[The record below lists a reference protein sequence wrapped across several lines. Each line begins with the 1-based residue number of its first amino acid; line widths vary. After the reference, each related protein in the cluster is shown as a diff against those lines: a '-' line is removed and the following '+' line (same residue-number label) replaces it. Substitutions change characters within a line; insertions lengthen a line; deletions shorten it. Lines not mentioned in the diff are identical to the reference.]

1 MNEQKSQEKEQSGLS
16 SKQDG
21 WEREV
26 IEKLAFA
33 ALSEQRKVRR
43 WGIFFK
49 SLTFIFILVVTV
61 NVLGSFPSD
70 AGAEGQKHTAVV
82 DVEGFILEGAKS
94 NAATIIEGLRAAVK
108 DPRTA
113 GVILKINSPGGSPV
127 QSDYVYQE
135 IRRLKNEQPE
145 LPIYAVVTD
154 LCVSGGYYIAA
165 ATDKIFVNPSSL
177 LGSIGVIMN
186 GFGLV
191 PAMEK
196 LGVER
201 RLLVAG
207 QHKALL
213 DPFSPVKEGEKAH
226 IQSMLNQVHAEFIR
240 SVKEGRG
247 DRLKQNPDL
256 FSGLVWAGRQSIELG
271 LADGEGDLRS
281 VAREVIG
288 AETIVSFTSEEE
300 IFQRLAHQ
308 FGTAFGLVFAELAGA
323 RLGP

>member
-1 MNEQKSQEKEQSGLS
+1 MNEQKYQETEQSGLPP
-16 SKQDG
+16 KQDG

-33 ALSEQRKVRR
+33 ALSEQRKARR

-49 SLTFIFILVVTV
+49 SLIFVFLLVLTV
-61 NVLGSFPSD
+61 NVLGPFPGE
-70 AGAEGQKHTAVV
+70 AGIEGQKYTAVV
-82 DVEGFILEGAKS
+82 DVDGFILEGAKS
-94 NAATIIEGLRAAVK
+94 NAATIIDGLRAAAK

-135 IRRLKNEQPE
+135 IRRLKNEKPE

-177 LGSIGVIMN
+177 VGSIGVIMN

-207 QHKALL
+207 RHKALL
-213 DPFSPVKEGEKAH
+213 DPFSPVKEGEKVH
-226 IQSMLNQVHAEFIR
+226 VQSMLNQVHAEFIR

-271 LADGEGDLRS
+271 LADGVGDLRS
-281 VAREVIG
+281 VARDVIG
-288 AETIVSFTSEEE
+288 AETIVNFTSEEE
-300 IFQRLAHQ
+300 IFDRIVHQ
-308 FGTAFGLVFAELAGA
+308 FGTAVGLVFAELAGT

>member
-1 MNEQKSQEKEQSGLS
+1 MNEQKNQETEQSGLF

-33 ALSEQRKVRR
+33 ALSEQRKIRR
-43 WGIFFK
+43 WGVFFK
-49 SLTFIFILVVTV
+49 SLILVFLLVLTV
-61 NVLGSFPSD
+61 NVLGPFSGE
-70 AGAEGQKHTAVV
+70 AGVEGQKHTAVV
-82 DVEGFILEGAKS
+82 NVDGFILEGAKS
-94 NAATIIEGLRAAVK
+94 NAAAIIEGLRAAVK

-135 IRRLKNEQPE
+135 IRRLKNERPE

-213 DPFSPVKEGEKAH
+213 DPFSPIREGEKIH
-226 IQSMLNQVHAEFIR
+226 VQGMLNQVHAEFIR
-240 SVKEGRG
+240 SVKGGRG
-247 DRLKQNPDL
+247 ARLKQNTDL

-281 VAREVIG
+281 VARDVIG
-288 AETIVSFTSEEE
+288 AETIVNFTSEEE
-300 IFQRLAHQ
+300 IFERLAHQ

-323 RLGP
+323 RLGL